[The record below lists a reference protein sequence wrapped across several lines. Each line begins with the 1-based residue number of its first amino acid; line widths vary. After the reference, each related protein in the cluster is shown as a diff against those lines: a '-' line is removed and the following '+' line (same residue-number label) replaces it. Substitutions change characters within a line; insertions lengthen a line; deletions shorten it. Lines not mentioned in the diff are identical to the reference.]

1 LGEPRLQGLRDS
13 RRPWPARSSALPLIQ
28 RRSPDGYCARPD
40 DTGEEQHVP
49 TSLDTLTLDEIL
61 TPNVNLAD
69 FLSDNVLSGIGQ
81 KVVRDVAIDEK
92 SREDWLGRYQKWLDM
107 AMQVREAKN
116 TRGPRLRTSSSRC

>member
-1 LGEPRLQGLRDS
+1 MATQPINQD
-13 RRPWPARSSALPLIQ
+13 ALYVG
-28 RRSPDGYCARPD
+28 DED
-40 DTGEEQHVP
+40 QHVP

-61 TPNVNLAD
+61 TPDVNLAD

-92 SREDWLGRYQKWLDM
+92 SREEWLCRYQKWLDM

-116 TRGPRLRTSSSRC
+116 FPWPKASNVKF